1 MRHFL
6 PVCAALLTAISIN
19 LNAQST
25 SLSLNTVTIDP
36 GHGGHDPGC
45 VSADGKTQ
53 EKDIALDIAKR
64 FNRMLAE
71 EYPDLKRVMTRDK
84 DVFIPLEDRA
94 KISNSAHSDLFI
106 SIHVN
111 AARSSAAHGFSIHVL
126 GESRQGNDLF
136 GGNLELVK
144 RENSVILMEDDH
156 ETRYEGFNPSDP
168 ESYIFFSLIQNAHL
182 GHSLEFAD
190 EVARSMAAGSPVR
203 HSRGISQD
211 PFWVLWRTAS
221 PAVLIE
227 VGFMSNPSDLEK
239 IRSESGREQIA
250 RCIFNAF
257 KSFKQKYDKAVPSA
271 VISDE
276 ATTVI
281 SSEVEKSQKIVY
293 GTQVLA
299 TSRKLSATD
308 PFFAGYTPIEL
319 RTSTLYRYIIGTAS
333 SLDEAKR
340 LNADIKKK
348 FPDSYLVKVEN
359 GNATRIN

>member
-144 RENSVILMEDDH
+144 RENSVILLEDDH

-281 SSEVEKSQKIVY
+281 SDEVEKSQKIVY